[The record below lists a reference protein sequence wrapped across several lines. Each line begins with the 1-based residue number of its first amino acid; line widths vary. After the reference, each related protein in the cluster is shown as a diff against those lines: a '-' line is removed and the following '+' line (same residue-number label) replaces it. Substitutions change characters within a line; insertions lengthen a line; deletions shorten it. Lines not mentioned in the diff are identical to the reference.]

1 MNWMQSNVYSHSYL
15 RISLPTNWKP
25 YCSPAR
31 VICFSGYK
39 LLNCGFKI
47 LLFWVHNI
55 KHYLGVW
62 LQKTFS
68 AIKIRRIA
76 NAVHHRPNVI
86 VVMCICITSFNII
99 VHSPVI
105 KRVHASSQSS
115 STKIS
120 SSVGHRVTSPC
131 LLPSYLLALFPPLPV
146 QSTSIPYS
154 CDPSSVNRSL
164 GYCPWVINS
173 RCYYD
178 ACSDI

>member
-31 VICFSGYK
+31 VICFSGHK

-76 NAVHHRPNVI
+76 NAVHHRLNVI

-105 KRVHASSQSS
+105 KKRVHASSQSS

-120 SSVGHRVTSPC
+120 SSVGHRVASPC
-131 LLPSYLLALFPPLPV
+131 LLPLICWLCFHHCQCNLHPSHIHVIRPL
-146 QSTSIPYS
+146 STG
-154 CDPSSVNRSL
+154 L
-164 GYCPWVINS
+164 WVTAHE
-173 RCYYD
+173 Y
-178 ACSDI
+178 